1 MKALW
6 QFILD
11 GRFSEGLHNLA
22 ALNGYAAMI
31 YVYLMDAQMHH
42 EFSIWKTTTFA
53 GLVCGIPTAQAAFAK
68 WLRAPDGPAP
78 GVAP

>member
-22 ALNGYAAMI
+22 ALNGYVAMI
-31 YVYLMDAQMHH
+31 YVYLMDAQVHH
-42 EFSIWKTTTFA
+42 EFNVWKTTCLA
-53 GLVCGIPTAQAAFAK
+53 GLVCGIPTAQAAYAK
-68 WLRAPDGPAP
+68 WLRTPDAP
-78 GVAP
+78 GGAP